1 MELHPIKARLHAG
14 LLNQAE
20 RGDLALHLPIGLVR
34 DELGRA
40 QNPPDREVQKRMTL
54 IVQTFLPRR
63 TASKVL
69 QYFNQ
74 QQLLLPRQ
82 DRFGDVVWKPPT
94 VSAILSILNNP
105 ADAGAFVSGRTQH
118 TRDATVSA
126 RSISHNLPMD
136 EWKIRV
142 NDKYP
147 AYISWP
153 TFEKIQA
160 MLRDNYAEYDRN
172 KTRGIPRA
180 G

>member
-1 MELHPIKARLHAG
+1 
-14 LLNQAE
+14 
-20 RGDLALHLPIGLVR
+20 
-34 DELGRA
+34 
-40 QNPPDREVQKRMTL
+40 
-54 IVQTFLPRR
+54 QTFLPRR

-142 NDKYP
+142 NDQYP
-147 AYISWP
+147 ASLSWP

-160 MLRDNYAEYDRN
+160 RLRDPYAEYDRN
-172 KTRGIPRA
+172 QTRGIPRA
-180 G
+180 GPALLPGLLYCGACGHQRMVQYKCNTDYRCNHL